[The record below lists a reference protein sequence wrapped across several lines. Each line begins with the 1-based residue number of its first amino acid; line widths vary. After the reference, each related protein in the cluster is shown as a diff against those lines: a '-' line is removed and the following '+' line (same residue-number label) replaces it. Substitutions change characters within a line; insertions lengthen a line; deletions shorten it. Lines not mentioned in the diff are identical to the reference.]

1 MKRVIVYVLAA
12 SLFMAFSAMLGV
24 SAFACMFVLAP
35 NLLRDAT
42 VVDAAG
48 SIGLI
53 FGSFMGL
60 VIFVIDKRIR
70 EAHVRFWS
78 KVLKSGRAL

>member
-12 SLFMAFSAMLGV
+12 AMFMAFSATLGV
-24 SAFACMFVLAP
+24 SALACMFVLAP
-35 NLLRDAT
+35 HLIRDGTAAE
-42 VVDAAG
+42 AAG
-48 SIGLI
+48 SIGLV

>member
-12 SLFMAFSAMLGV
+12 ALFMAFSATVGV
-24 SAFACMFVLAP
+24 SALACMFVFAP
-35 NLLRDAT
+35 HLLLDAT

-48 SIGLI
+48 FVGLV
-53 FGSFMGL
+53 FGSSMGL